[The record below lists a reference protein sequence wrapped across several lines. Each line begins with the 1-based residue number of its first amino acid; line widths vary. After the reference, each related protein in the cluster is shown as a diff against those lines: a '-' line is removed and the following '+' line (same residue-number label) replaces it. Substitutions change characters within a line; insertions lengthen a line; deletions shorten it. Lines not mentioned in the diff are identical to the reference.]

1 MTHPIQPTV
10 TVAGNGHVLIGQ
22 GFYKPALFMP
32 RQAVPHFLA
41 DPASTPLCVL
51 PPFAATAL
59 DCYISGVEVLAIHQR
74 RNVPKGGEI
83 VLMFRLRNRSIGFFS
98 NSNVLRHPAWL
109 AAQNIEVAVTPQ
121 AFATVGTNPSSVA
134 IIAGIPRAE
143 KPLYESRFALSPLA
157 IRDELARAVQRAQPP
172 LIYEN

>member
-1 MTHPIQPTV
+1 MTHSIQPTI
-10 TVAGNGHVLIGQ
+10 TVAGNGHVLVGQ
-22 GFYKPALFMP
+22 GFYRPGLFLP

-41 DPASTPLCVL
+41 DPASTPLCIL

-59 DCYISGVEVLAIHQR
+59 DCYICGVEVLAIHPR

-83 VLMFRLRNRSIGFFS
+83 VLMFKLRNRSIGFFS
-98 NSNVLRHPAWL
+98 NSTVLRDPAWL

-134 IIAGIPRAE
+134 IVTSMPRPE
-143 KPLYESRFALSPLA
+143 KPTYESRFALSPLA

-172 LIYEN
+172 FIYEN